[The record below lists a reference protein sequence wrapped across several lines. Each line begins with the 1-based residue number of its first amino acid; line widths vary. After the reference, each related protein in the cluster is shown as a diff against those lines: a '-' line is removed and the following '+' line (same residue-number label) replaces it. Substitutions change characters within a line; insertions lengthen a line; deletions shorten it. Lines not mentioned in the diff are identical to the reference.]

1 MKERKRERKRE
12 RHEEKQ
18 IGRETKQEREKEG
31 ERERER
37 EGEREQENERERETE
52 AEREEECC
60 CHSIK
65 TFCFTLKNIVLYN
78 ILPLL
83 ISYVSFVSLSFT
95 FVYLQLVCVSL

>member
-1 MKERKRERKRE
+1 MRERE
-12 RHEEKQ
+12 G
-18 IGRETKQEREKEG
+18 GRETEREQEK
-31 ERERER
+31 ERERESKR
-37 EGEREQENERERETE
+37 MRERETE

-65 TFCFTLKNIVLYN
+65 TFCFTLKNIVLYI

-83 ISYVSFVSLSFT
+83 TSYVSFVSLSFT